1 MGVGSCALGS
11 WPGAPCWHS
20 AHHACVWCDS
30 HTLLL
35 RYAVAYVSSHPA
47 PHWRW
52 CAMLVCVSVLLP
64 ACAYCHA
71 RLAGS
76 SLRTCAAQQPALC
89 APGCGCFM
97 SYVGVLAY
105 LLCSPGT
112 WLGMGQQHSRHLAYY
127 VTQHG
132 PGTPGRVCCVGG
144 PALGCAGQAGQC
156 SAHAAAC
163 SMLVG
168 LLMRELAAPQHCGS
182 GGCVCCAMEVPPTGD
197 NIQAAACGCGMCE
210 CGTQHLG

>member
-1 MGVGSCALGS
+1 
-11 WPGAPCWHS
+11 
-20 AHHACVWCDS
+20 
-30 HTLLL
+30 
-35 RYAVAYVSSHPA
+35 
-47 PHWRW
+47 
-52 CAMLVCVSVLLP
+52 
-64 ACAYCHA
+64 
-71 RLAGS
+71 
-76 SLRTCAAQQPALC
+76 
-89 APGCGCFM
+89 M

-144 PALGCAGQAGQC
+144 PALGCAGQAGPC

-168 LLMRELAAPQHCGS
+168 LLMRELLHRNIADREAAFVAPWRYHLQEIISRLLRVDVECANLVHSIWDES
-182 GGCVCCAMEVPPTGD
+182 GVTLHSA
-197 NIQAAACGCGMCE
+197 
-210 CGTQHLG
+210 